1 MNVFFRM
8 VIVLFALFA
17 FLPGYVLAGD
27 KTLKIDPRHVEG
39 FQDMRSEITSMLEIL
54 GYEQLPLRDPSTGQP
69 VNVAEE
75 HGHYR
80 MLFRAADNGAVQ
92 VEVHIRINDNMTGL
106 HFSEVG
112 ADQPSDT
119 ALEYFR
125 KLEDRVVLEF
135 GGDNVSDKHSFT
147 TP

>member
-27 KTLKIDPRHVEG
+27 KTLKIDPRHVVG

-69 VNVAEE
+69 VSWQKN
-75 HGHYR
+75 
-80 MLFRAADNGAVQ
+80 
-92 VEVHIRINDNMTGL
+92 TGITGCCSGRL
-106 HFSEVG
+106 IM
-112 ADQPSDT
+112 
-119 ALEYFR
+119 ALCKSRCIF
-125 KLEDRVVLEF
+125 V
-135 GGDNVSDKHSFT
+135 
-147 TP
+147 